1 METYDL
7 IVIGGGPAGMFAVT
21 QAKKRG
27 LDNIL
32 LIERDKELG
41 GMLNQCI
48 HSGFGTGEFDKE
60 LTGTEFVHKMVNKI
74 DELNIEYWIN
84 TSVYNISD
92 DNVVSTVN
100 SERGIKKIKGK
111 AIILT
116 TGAMERPRG
125 SMNILGS
132 KIAGVFTAGSAQR
145 FINEQGVLPG
155 KNVVVLGS
163 RDIGMVVARQLKIE
177 GCNICGIF
185 EFRDHVGGTEKVY
198 NRCLSDFNI
207 PIKFKHTIISLHGI
221 ERLQGVYIA
230 QVDNENRYIEGSE
243 KFIKCDTLI
252 LSVGLEPIHDLAKK
266 ASIRLNGET
275 KSPIV
280 NSDFQTS
287 RKGVFVCGNA
297 LHIHDYID
305 SIREEVKDCVK
316 SAVRYVSSETSK
328 ETFSIEVT
336 HDENIKYSI
345 PQEIILNDMNID
357 VKKNYALKIKV
368 RRRKENVTINIHL
381 ADKLIYKESMKE
393 FTPSETKWLYL
404 SEASLFDYKSGDKIY
419 ISVNEVNEVNEL

>member
-1 METYDL
+1 MKTYDL
-7 IVIGGGPAGMFAVT
+7 IVIGGGPAGMFAVA

-27 LDNIL
+27 LESIL

-60 LTGTEFVHKMVNKI
+60 LTGTEFVHKMVKKI
-74 DELNIEYWIN
+74 EELSIEYWVN
-84 TSVYNISD
+84 TSVYDISD
-92 DNVVSTVN
+92 ENIVSTVN
-100 SERGIKKIKGK
+100 SKRGIEKIIGR

-132 KIAGVFTAGSAQR
+132 KIAGVFTAGSVQR
-145 FINEQGVLPG
+145 FINEQGVIPG

-177 GCNICGIF
+177 GCNILGIF
-185 EFRDHVGGTEKVY
+185 EFRDHVGGTAKVY
-198 NRCLSDFNI
+198 NRCIGDFNI
-207 PIKFKHTIISLHGI
+207 PIKFKHTVISLHGI

-230 QVDNENRYIEGSE
+230 QVDDENRYIEGSE

-252 LSVGLEPIHDLAKK
+252 LSVGLEPIHDLPQK
-266 ASIRLNGET
+266 AAIKMNTET
-275 KSPIV
+275 KSPII

-316 SAVRYVSSETSK
+316 SVCRYLTTETC
-328 ETFSIEVT
+328 EDQFAIEVT
-336 HDENIKYSI
+336 HDKNIKYSI
-345 PQEIILNDMNID
+345 PQEIILKDVNID
-357 VKKNYALKIKV
+357 AKKNYALKIKV

-393 FTPSETKWLYL
+393 FTPSETKWIYL

-419 ISVNEVNEVNEL
+419 ISVNEVKE

>member
-7 IVIGGGPAGMFAVT
+7 IVIGGGPAGMFAVA

-60 LTGTEFVHKMVNKI
+60 LTGTEFVHKMVKKI
-74 DELNIEYWIN
+74 EELNIDYWIN
-84 TSVYNISD
+84 TSVYDISD
-92 DNVVSTVN
+92 DNIVSTVN

-185 EFRDHVGGTEKVY
+185 EFRDHVGGTAKVY

-230 QVDNENRYIEGSE
+230 QVDDRNRYIEGTE

-252 LSVGLEPIHDLAKK
+252 LSVGLEPIHDLAQK
-266 ASIRLNGET
+266 AAIRVNDET
-275 KSPIV
+275 KSPII
-280 NSDFQTS
+280 NSNFQTS
-287 RKGVFVCGNA
+287 KKGIFVCGNA

-316 SAVRYVSSETSK
+316 SVVRYLSSETSK
-328 ETFSIEVT
+328 ETFVIEVT

-345 PQEIILNDMNID
+345 PQEIILNDVNID
-357 VKKNYALKIKV
+357 AKKNYALKIKV
-368 RRRKENVTINIHL
+368 RRKKENVTIKIHL

-419 ISVNEVNEVNEL
+419 ISVNEVNE